1 MNGSSRD
8 SSIQDQGSGKNNVRK
23 SESEIPLK
31 GNETKQVKC
40 HESSKCEDLGDR
52 SIHPTH

>member
-8 SSIQDQGSGKNNVRK
+8 SSIQDQGSGKNNVSK

-31 GNETKQVKC
+31 GNET
-40 HESSKCEDLGDR
+40 SKMPR
-52 SIHPTH
+52 K